1 MPTRL
6 NPYLNFRDTA
16 REAMTFYQSVLG
28 GDLAISTFGEYQ
40 VSEDPAEAD
49 KVMHGMLTSPSGLVL
64 MAADVPNSMELT
76 PGTNFAVSLS
86 GDDEEELTGYWNGL
100 IDGGNVLE
108 PLAKAPWGD
117 SFGMVI
123 DRFGIQWM
131 VNISGTAA

>member
-6 NPYLNFRDTA
+6 NPYLNFRESA

-28 GDLAISTFGEYQ
+28 GELAISTFGEYQ

-49 KVMHGMLTSPSGLVL
+49 KVMHAMLTSPSGLVL
-64 MAADVPNSMELT
+64 MGADVPNSMELT
-76 PGTNFAVSLS
+76 PGTNFAVSLF
-86 GDDEEELTGYWNGL
+86 GGDEEELTRYWNGL
-100 IDGGNVLE
+100 VEGGNVLE
-108 PLAKAPWGD
+108 PLSKAPWGD

-131 VNISGTAA
+131 VNISGTAD